1 MNELKDALYIVFDE
15 NEYIQQQLE
24 SAVTEGIDE
33 KQVIE
38 SLTQSIH
45 ESIETLARP
54 SDHIGNQ
61 LLKEISKSINFDL
74 VKGYVFNYYEEYE

>member
-24 SAVTEGIDE
+24 SAVIEGIDE